1 MTDQENTT
9 APTQTPAQESTRPL
23 DLGELTS
30 GIRVR
35 PAQLARMCGV
45 SKQAVSGWIRR
56 GLITLGPD
64 GRVDPTKA
72 ARDLVTRSDPGR
84 LRARVFRDIVDDVGA
99 LRRRISDLEAKSR
112 DLQEQVTHLDRVRRA
127 QATCEALLVKL
138 LLASEADLRA
148 TPGAAGWRDMIEAL
162 RDEAAMS
169 VAGTGPAPYVFDEGE
184 GTDFD

>member
-1 MTDQENTT
+1 MTSEDNSAASALSGAT
-9 APTQTPAQESTRPL
+9 ASTRPL

-35 PAQLARMCGV
+35 PSQFARMCGV

-56 GLITLGPD
+56 GLIVLGPD

-72 ARDLVTRSDPGR
+72 ARELVTRSDPGR

-99 LRRRISDLEAKSR
+99 LRRRISELEAANR
-112 DLQEQVTHLDRVRRA
+112 DLQERSAHLDRVRRV
-127 QATCEALLVKL
+127 QATCEAAFDRLLV
-138 LLASEADLRA
+138 AAEADLRA
-148 TPGAAGWRDMIEAL
+148 TADSAAWRSVLDQM

-169 VAGTGPAPYVFDEGE
+169 VAGTGPAPDVFEEGE
-184 GTDFD
+184 GTDYV